1 MHVWFLCK
9 RDLRIFV
16 AEIVK
21 KTTRFHQFFK
31 WKSYDILLGVALK
44 EFKRISLEWI
54 GKGVTDNWIVLELRM
69 KFKCLNLNYG
79 VNFRIHLIPCNKTIT
94 FFLRVL
100 NNKKKIIESKPP
112 EQTSHVIL
120 KREFALLH
128 TGRTFNR

>member
-1 MHVWFLCK
+1 MN
-9 RDLRIFV
+9 R
-16 AEIVK
+16 
-21 KTTRFHQFFK
+21 
-31 WKSYDILLGVALK
+31 
-44 EFKRISLEWI
+44 
-54 GKGVTDNWIVLELRM
+54 KGGDWQLDSTWTENEVQVS
-69 KFKCLNLNYG
+69 LNLNYG